1 MSIISQGET
10 LIEQGRLEQ
19 AADLFVR
26 ELENRPTDPEI
37 LNGLGVVAFKQGN
50 SETAVACFEKALT
63 IDPMFED
70 AAANLCDL
78 LSKVPQEQ
86 LQSNPLYAWPYLLVR
101 ASSEDWSEQDSLFL
115 ANVSGALKDQQREM
129 LVRLFAQSR
138 VAFHDRDIALLLER
152 MKVVSESL
160 VSELAEWMVDTS
172 ISRFYR
178 DRIEDSICLKC
189 DNDSLVRSVAM
200 RDGKHRPDP
209 QTLPVFYFLPR
220 RLTESVAMDDPFLK
234 LVPKDAPKKDGLR
247 VLVIADYNIAGQLT
261 GLMRALNKYTNHMA
275 RCVILQD
282 DYLAYDKDVLI
293 TDQDGHVSSVA
304 QSEAAELIK
313 KADFFHVGRQLLEI
327 PGIDWNRYISPRNAV
342 FQYYGSELRNNGSA
356 LAKFH
361 AQTGFTAL
369 TACDYT
375 MYRLLPNSFYHM
387 QPYIL
392 DMDELPQAKM
402 NLSKKLRVCHAPSG
416 QNYRNIKRSD
426 IIMEVMHRLA
436 SEDKKI
442 EAVEIAGLSNGE
454 CLALKAT
461 CHLHIVSLLFTFGL
475 NTIESAAQG
484 LVPIT
489 PLDNFTML
497 LYPDTPVV
505 HATKNTLYDV
515 SKKLLSDPK
524 RMKEIG
530 EQCRQWARREFDA
543 KTLVQKYW
551 YLYDLVY
558 HGFSLDYP
566 DLFSSRAG
574 RLS

>member
-1 MSIISQGET
+1 MSIITQGET

-26 ELENRPTDPEI
+26 ELETHPTDPAI
-37 LNGLGVVAFKQGN
+37 LNGLGVIAFKQGRP
-50 SETAVACFEKALT
+50 ETAVTCFEKALT

-70 AAANLCDL
+70 AAANLCEL
-78 LSKVPQEQ
+78 LNDVPQEH

-115 ANVSGALKDQQREM
+115 ANASATLNDQQREM

-138 VAFHDRDIALLLER
+138 LAFHDRDIALLLER
-152 MKVVSESL
+152 MKVVSEDL
-160 VSELAEWMVDTS
+160 VGELAGWMNDTP
-172 ISRFYR
+172 IGRFYR
-178 DRIEDSICLKC
+178 DRIEEAICLKC
-189 DNDSLVRSVAM
+189 DNDQLVRSVAM

-209 QTLPVFYFLPR
+209 QTLPVFQFLPR
-220 RLTESVAMDDPFLK
+220 RLNEPALPSDPFMK
-234 LVPKDAPKKDGLR
+234 LVPNGAPKKDGLR
-247 VLVIADYNIAGQLT
+247 VLIIADYNIAGQLT

-293 TDQDGHVSSVA
+293 TDQDGRVSSVA

-313 KADFFHVGRQLLEI
+313 RADFFHVGRQLLEI

-342 FQYYGSELRNNGSA
+342 FQYYGSELRNNGPA

-402 NLSKKLRVCHAPSG
+402 NVTKKLRVCHAPSG

-426 IIMEVMHRLA
+426 LILNVMQRLA
-436 SEDKKI
+436 AEDKKV
-442 EAVEIAGLSNGE
+442 ESVEIAGLSNGE

-505 HATKNTLYDV
+505 HATPNTLYDV
-515 SKKLLSDPK
+515 SKKLLSDPR

-530 EQCRQWARREFDA
+530 EQCRRWARREFDA
-543 KTLVQKYW
+543 RTLVQKYW

-566 DLFSSRAG
+566 GLFGSRAG

>member
-1 MSIISQGET
+1 MSIITQGET

-26 ELENRPTDPEI
+26 ELETHPTDPAI
-37 LNGLGVVAFKQGN
+37 LNGLGVIAFKQGKP
-50 SETAVACFEKALT
+50 ETAVTCFEKALT
-63 IDPMFED
+63 IDPMYED
-70 AAANLCDL
+70 AAANLCEL
-78 LSKVPQEQ
+78 LNDVPLEH

-101 ASSEDWSEQDSLFL
+101 ASSENWAEQDSLFL
-115 ANVSGALKDQQREM
+115 ANASATLNDHQREM

-138 VAFHDRDIALLLER
+138 LAFHDRDIALLLDR
-152 MKVVSESL
+152 MKVVSEDL
-160 VSELAEWMVDTS
+160 VGELAGWMNDTPLG
-172 ISRFYR
+172 RFYR
-178 DRIEDSICLKC
+178 DRIEDAICLKC
-189 DNDSLVRSVAM
+189 DNDQLVRSVAR

-209 QTLPVFYFLPR
+209 QTLPVFQFMPR
-220 RLTESVAMDDPFLK
+220 RLFEPARESDPFLK
-234 LVPKDAPKKDGLR
+234 LIPQGAPKKDGLR

-261 GLMRALNKYTNHMA
+261 GLMRALNKYTNHTA

-293 TDQDGHVSSVA
+293 TDQDGRVSSVA
-304 QSEAAELIK
+304 QAEAAELIK
-313 KADFFHVGRQLLEI
+313 RADFFHIGRQLLEI

-342 FQYYGSELRNNGSA
+342 FQYYGSELRNNGPA

-402 NLSKKLRVCHAPSG
+402 NLTKKLRVCHAPSG

-426 IIMEVMHRLA
+426 LILNVMHRLA
-436 SEDKKI
+436 AEDKKV
-442 EAVEIAGLSNGE
+442 ESVEIAGLSNGE

-505 HATKNTLYDV
+505 HATPNTLYDV
-515 SKKLLSDPK
+515 SKKLLADPK

-530 EQCRQWARREFDA
+530 ERCRQWARREFDA
-543 KTLVQKYW
+543 RTLVQKYW

-566 DLFSSRAG
+566 DHFSSRAG

>member
-1 MSIISQGET
+1 MSIITQGET
-10 LIEQGRLEQ
+10 LIELGRLEQ

-26 ELENRPTDPEI
+26 ELETHPTDPAI
-37 LNGLGVVAFKQGN
+37 LNGLGVIAFKQGKP
-50 SETAVACFEKALT
+50 ETAVTCFEKALT
-63 IDPMFED
+63 IDPMYED
-70 AAANLCDL
+70 AAANLCEL
-78 LSKVPQEQ
+78 LNDVPQEH

-101 ASSEDWSEQDSLFL
+101 ASSENWAEQDSLFL
-115 ANVSGALKDQQREM
+115 ANASATLNDQQREI
-129 LVRLFAQSR
+129 LIRLFAQSR
-138 VAFHDRDIALLLER
+138 LAFHERDIALLLER
-152 MKVVSESL
+152 MKTVSDDLVV
-160 VSELAEWMVDTS
+160 ELAGWMNDTPLG
-172 ISRFYR
+172 RFYR
-178 DRIEDSICLKC
+178 DRIEDAICLKC
-189 DNDSLVRSVAM
+189 DDDQLVRSVAM

-209 QTLPVFYFLPR
+209 QTLPVFQFLPR

-293 TDQDGHVSSVA
+293 TDQDGSVSSVA
-304 QSEAAELIK
+304 QTEAAELIK

-342 FQYYGSELRNNGSA
+342 FQYYGSELRNNGPA

-375 MYRLLPNSFYHM
+375 MYRLLPNSFCHM

-426 IIMEVMHRLA
+426 IIMEVMQRLV
-436 SEDKKI
+436 SEDKKV
-442 EAVEIAGLSNGE
+442 EAVEIAGLSNSE

-505 HATKNTLYDV
+505 HATPNTLYDV

-530 EQCRQWARREFDA
+530 EQCSQWARREFDA

-566 DLFSSRAG
+566 DHFSSRAG